1 MHQGFW
7 LGILKQKYLLGDL
20 GVNGRITL
28 IMVLKEKG
36 RRGLDSRGSGQK
48 QVGECYKH
56 GNEPLGSIICRV
68 FLD

>member
-1 MHQGFW
+1 
-7 LGILKQKYLLGDL
+7 L
-20 GVNGRITL
+20 
-28 IMVLKEKG
+28 VLKEKG